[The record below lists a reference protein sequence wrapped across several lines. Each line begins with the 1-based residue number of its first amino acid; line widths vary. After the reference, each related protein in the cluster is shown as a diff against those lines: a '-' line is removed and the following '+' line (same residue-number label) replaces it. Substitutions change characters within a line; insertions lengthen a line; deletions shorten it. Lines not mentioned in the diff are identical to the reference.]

1 MNFPPLSSPVSAAS
15 SAPKIKLPHNP
26 HQEHR
31 LPPPTLLRYLS
42 TNPPPKDW
50 TGLTFQEIMEEVEK
64 IKTTLP
70 HQIGN
75 SIYGPYGPQ
84 LVAGGKLQQ
93 IWQAHMAQY
102 RPRLGIPAWQT
113 MRLQDPSLLPCAQ
126 PPSTFPQ
133 PSREMQVGSYQ
144 LRWIGNLPLLD
155 TYRKKVLYS

>member
-1 MNFPPLSSPVSAAS
+1 MAYILSCITKHSPEYKVLMLGRVLGGIATSLLFSAFESWLVA
-15 SAPKIKLPHNP
+15 
-26 HQEHR
+26 EHF
-31 LPPPTLLRYLS
+31 
-42 TNPPPKDW
+42 KDW